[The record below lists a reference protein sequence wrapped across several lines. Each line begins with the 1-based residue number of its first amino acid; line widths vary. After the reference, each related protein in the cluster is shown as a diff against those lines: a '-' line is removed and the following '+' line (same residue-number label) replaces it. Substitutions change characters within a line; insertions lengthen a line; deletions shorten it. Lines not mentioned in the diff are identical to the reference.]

1 VGGKKRPERG
11 LACRAHPKGCN
22 EEKDPE
28 GVVSRGAMTL
38 GGSAAHPVSFR
49 SRHKQRR
56 CARTVYSNLFVQ
68 HSLERPA
75 N

>member
-11 LACRAHPKGCN
+11 LACRAHPKG
-22 EEKDPE
+22 

-56 CARTVYSNLFVQ
+56 CARAVHNNLLVR
-68 HSLERPA
+68 HSPERPA
-75 N
+75 T